1 MNIRKKVLRTAVR
14 AKNSN
19 LGHKALLFGAAL
31 VLAQSSFGQN
41 ISAGKAGFDTA
52 TQAFSQY
59 QPLVQKLLYAIAAVI
74 SLVGA
79 FNIYFKMQNGDQD
92 VKKTIMMTVGGC
104 VAFVAAA
111 SALPAFFD

>member
-1 MNIRKKVLRTAVR
+1 MNIRKKILRTAVR

-19 LGHKALLFGAAL
+19 LGHKALLFGVAL
-31 VLAQSSFGQN
+31 VLAQSSMAQ
-41 ISAGKAGFDTA
+41 SAGAAGF
-52 TQAFSQY
+52 TQATTEFQKY
-59 QPLVQKLLYAIAAVI
+59 KDPVQKLLYAIAAVI

-111 SALPAFFD
+111 SALPAFFN